1 MSENPYKDLYE
12 KTVTVCEIENKQKH
26 KLEKINISLTDTIHN
41 LTQIKVADSECY
53 AVTNEFY
60 SLGPC

>member
-1 MSENPYKDLYE
+1 M
-12 KTVTVCEIENKQKH
+12 TVCEIENKQKH